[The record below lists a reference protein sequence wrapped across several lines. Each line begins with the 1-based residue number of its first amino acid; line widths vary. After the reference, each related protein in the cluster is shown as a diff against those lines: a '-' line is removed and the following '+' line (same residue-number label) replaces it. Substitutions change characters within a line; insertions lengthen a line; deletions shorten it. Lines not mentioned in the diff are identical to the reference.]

1 MLRFRRMLI
10 RVGVLTVL
18 ACTLAG
24 CGNSTRIDADW
35 HQRSLVDGLL
45 AHWLEVAPTD
55 TGFMR
60 TAFDRQ
66 WKPNVQQPGYLT
78 EHARLVYSMIIG
90 YEITKDKRY
99 LAAANRGADFLLT
112 RFRDPLHGGF
122 FLRVAPDGKVIAAA
136 KNTYGHAF
144 TLLALSHMARVTG
157 DPRFRSAALL
167 AWQEIDTSLR
177 DPRGGFRSELPRNFV
192 HAGAGS
198 SESNTQNPL
207 MHLFEALI
215 ALHDATHDPV
225 ALKGA
230 KSVADFVIYRLLAG
244 ASDGGAYIPEWYDRD
259 WKPLPTKEKG
269 GYVDLGHQFE
279 WSHLLLAAEKRGLS
293 GIYSQSAE
301 RLLKFAIKVG
311 YDEIEGGVFTK
322 MFPDGSVD
330 RNKFWWQQTEGI
342 RAFLANASATGHKDS
357 WRRYEQTLALVRDQF
372 IDKQNGGWY
381 VKSHA
386 QCQRSSCPDEQPE
399 PYHMTGMHQAAL
411 RMANETR

>member
-1 MLRFRRMLI
+1 MGKHILLGVTLTCFLI
-10 RVGVLTVL
+10 
-18 ACTLAG
+18 G
-24 CGNSTRIDADW
+24 CSDRSRIDAEW
-35 HQRSLVDGLL
+35 HRRDLIDGLL
-45 AHWLEVAPTD
+45 TRWLEVAPTD

-60 TAFDRQ
+60 TAVDRQ
-66 WKPNVQQPGYLT
+66 WKPSVQQPGYLT

-99 LAAANRGADFLLT
+99 LAAANLGADFLLT

-122 FLRVAPDGKVIAAA
+122 FLRVAPDGKVVSAA

-157 DPRFRSAALL
+157 EVRYRAAALQT
-167 AWQEIDTSLR
+167 WQEVDASLR
-177 DPRGGFRSELPRNFV
+177 NPKGGFRGELPRNFLQPQDESGT
-192 HAGAGS
+192 AS
-198 SESNTQNPL
+198 SQNPL
-207 MHLFEALI
+207 MHLFEATL
-215 ALHDATHDPV
+215 ALHDATRDPV
-225 ALKGA
+225 ALNGA
-230 KSVADFVIYRLLAG
+230 KSIADFVIYRLLTG
-244 ASDGGAYIPEWYDRD
+244 TNDGGAYIPEWYDRD

-279 WSHLLLAAEKRGLS
+279 WSHLLLAAERRGLS

-301 RLLKFAIKVG
+301 RIFKFAIRAG

-322 MFPDGSVD
+322 MFPDGTVD

-342 RAFLANASATGHKDS
+342 RAFLANASATGHKDA
-357 WRRYEQTLALVRDQF
+357 WRRYEQTLVLVRDQF

-386 QCQRSSCPDEQPE
+386 QCRKSSCPDEQPE

-411 RMANETR
+411 RIASQTK